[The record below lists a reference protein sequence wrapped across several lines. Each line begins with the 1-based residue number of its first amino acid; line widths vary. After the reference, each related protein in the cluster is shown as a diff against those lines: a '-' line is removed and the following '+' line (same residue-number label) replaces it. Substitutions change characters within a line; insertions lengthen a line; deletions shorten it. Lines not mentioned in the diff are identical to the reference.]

1 MWVCPTSHVPG
12 TGWCTCRSSRRLCG
26 PVEFC
31 QLPRCLNAA
40 SSKRMTP
47 NNKLYAVWW
56 DSYQVRVT
64 SHARYSAILELMS
77 FLLQYLLLFSQ
88 FELFLHLTLFSVSRS
103 GLRCV
108 GLREV
113 QTQLADCS
121 GLFSGPPHQQVNI
134 PTLCPLGS
142 EPVCRLMQRGCFVI
156 CTSSSQKWFIINTSS

>member
-56 DSYQVRVT
+56 DSYQVHLMLVM
-64 SHARYSAILELMS
+64 ARSLSRRHSCYSICS
-77 FLLQYLLLFSQ
+77 YSVWVV
-88 FELFLHLTLFSVSRS
+88 LHLTLFSVSRS

-142 EPVCRLMQRGCFVI
+142 EPVCCQMHRGCLSFAPLLLRNDL
-156 CTSSSQKWFIINTSS
+156 S